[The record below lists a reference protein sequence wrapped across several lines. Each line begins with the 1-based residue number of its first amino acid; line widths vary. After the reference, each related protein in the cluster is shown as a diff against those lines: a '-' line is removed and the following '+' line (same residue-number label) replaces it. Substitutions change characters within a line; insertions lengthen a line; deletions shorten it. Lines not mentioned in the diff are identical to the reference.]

1 MAQLPN
7 GIPRFL
13 EPKQRNPDSSH
24 RPGGLTLIDCRAD
37 GTLKQA
43 TEKVIAGFGIPEF
56 PSPVITHRPPGRL
69 SKLAGQEQTSW
80 VAFRSRSNA

>member
-7 GIPRFL
+7 DIPRFL
-13 EPKQRNPDSSH
+13 ELQPQSPGSSH
-24 RPGGLTLIDCRAD
+24 RLGGLTLTDCRAD

-43 TEKVIAGFGIPEF
+43 TGKVLANFDIPEF
-56 PSPVITHRPPGRL
+56 PSPDISHRPPGRL

-80 VAFRSRSNA
+80 VAF

>member
-7 GIPRFL
+7 DIPRFP
-13 EPKQRNPDSSH
+13 EPKPRNPGSSH
-24 RPGGLTLIDCRAD
+24 RLGGLTLIDCRAD

-43 TEKVIAGFGIPEF
+43 TGKVITGFDIPEF
-56 PSPVITHRPPGRL
+56 PSPDITHRPPGWL

-80 VAFRSRSNA
+80 VAFRSRSIA